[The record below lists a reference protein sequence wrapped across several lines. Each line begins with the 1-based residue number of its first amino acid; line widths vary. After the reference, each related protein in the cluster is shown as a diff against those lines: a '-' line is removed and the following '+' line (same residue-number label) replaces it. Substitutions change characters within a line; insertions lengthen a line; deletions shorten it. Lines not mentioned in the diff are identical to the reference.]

1 MNKKILLIAVMML
14 TSIGAF
20 AQTQFSIY
28 AGGAFPM
35 GKFKEGELKNKEPN
49 KWVLMEEKG
58 TNGFA
63 GIGFNVGMDLMFPIA
78 SVDGLGIIVGADFF
92 YNGYNSEL
100 KDWFNDLSDNDD
112 DDDDKDGSEITVSH
126 KPRFMNIP
134 LMVGARY
141 NYEINDGFGIFAEA
155 GVGANLRMISS
166 FKMDYS
172 YSYYDPYYGYVE
184 GEESRELTYNK
195 AVTFSFKLG
204 AGVMFA
210 EHFSVGLDYY
220 ALGSAKVTGKIK
232 SSSDSDDDDYYK
244 GDDSEKFKGKNAFS
258 CSELVLRIGYHF

>member
-1 MNKKILLIAVMML
+1 MNKKFLLIAVMML

-49 KWVLMEEKG
+49 KWVLMDEKG

-63 GIGFNVGMDLMFPIA
+63 GIGFNVGVDIMFPIA

-112 DDDDKDGSEITVSH
+112 DDDKDGYEMTVSH

-141 NYEINDGFGIFAEA
+141 NYNINDGFGIFAEA

-172 YSYYDPYYGYVE
+172 YSDPYYGYEEE
-184 GEESRELTYNK
+184 GSTELTYNK

-204 AGVMFA
+204 AGVMLA
-210 EHFSVGLDYY
+210 EHFSIGLDYY
-220 ALGSAKVTGKIK
+220 ALGSAKVTGKINV
-232 SSSDSDDDDYYK
+232 SSDYDDDDYYK

>member
-35 GKFKEGELKNKEPN
+35 GKFKEGELKNKMPN
-49 KWVLMEEKG
+49 KWVLMDEKG

-166 FKMDYS
+166 FKVDYS
-172 YSYYDPYYGYVE
+172 YSDPWYGY
-184 GEESRELTYNK
+184 EESMSIEYTYNK
-195 AVTFSFKLG
+195 SVTFSFKLG

-244 GDDSEKFKGKNAFS
+244 GDDSGKFKGKNAFS